1 MPKSEQKAN
10 RQGLSTDSQTQE
22 VQSNL
27 ERLVHIDTW
36 QNPSSEDVKAWQ
48 KVSQYLENITTD
60 SAQTDLSPADILSFV
75 IVESSNNPTI
85 RRITQKTTS
94 HTLMNIGVLRTKLS
108 KGKSSNTEALNR
120 LTQYEVQLRHK
131 THNIDLTDF
140 FDKYNNNQLNE
151 EEKIE
156 LQTGVNRA
164 MREATQLMNSR
175 DTIPIVEINSPL
187 LNGRSTKKIAP
198 SIAIAKMKLKQYTTP
213 SSYKKEQLQ
222 ERINQQRIEKNPQ
235 KSRTQ
240 TQAAIAKYMMIEVEK
255 HKSLSSLQESTQDN
269 PVDKNFKWRASF
281 ANKSKNAGIKGG
293 RN

>member
-1 MPKSEQKAN
+1 MPKSEQEAN
-10 RQGLSTDSQTQE
+10 RQGLSPDNQAQE
-22 VQSNL
+22 VQNNL
-27 ERLVHIDTW
+27 ERITYLDTW
-36 QNPSSEDVKAWQ
+36 QNPTSDDVRAWQ

-60 SAQTDLSPADILSFV
+60 SAQTDLSSADILSFV

-85 RRITQKTTS
+85 RKITQKTTS

-108 KGKSSNTEALNR
+108 KGNNSNTEALNR

-164 MREATQLMNSR
+164 MREATQLVNSR
-175 DTIPIVEINSPL
+175 DTIPIIEINSPL
-187 LNGRSTKKIAP
+187 LNSRSNKKIAP

-222 ERINQQRIEKNPQ
+222 ERINQQKIETNPQ

-240 TQAAIAKYMMIEVEK
+240 TQAAITKYMMLEVEK
-255 HKSLSSLQESTQDN
+255 HKSLSKLQESTQDN
-269 PVDKNFKWRASF
+269 PADKNFKWRASF